1 MAAFGGAMLAALAC
15 GKAPGTAAAAPVAKK
30 RAGPE
35 PVAPVML
42 GTIRF
47 EAPVDGKARGQG
59 QNGGFVV
66 AHDAATGA
74 ELWSARLYTTV
85 YAGNMEADK
94 QDVFIVEM
102 KASPDGRAL
111 LVTDERG
118 WRWRVDLASHAVL
131 ADTSPWT
138 GRAARPLC

>member
-1 MAAFGGAMLAALAC
+1 MTPRRSRVVVAAFAGAMLAAMAC
-15 GKAPGTAAAAPVAKK
+15 GKARTTAAAAPVAKK

-35 PVAPVML
+35 PVAPVMP

-66 AHDAATGA
+66 AHDAATVA
-74 ELWSARLYTTV
+74 ELWSALLYTTV
-85 YAGNMEADK
+85 YAANMEPDK
-94 QDVFIVEM
+94 RDVFIVEM

-118 WRWRVDLASHAVL
+118 RRWSVDLASHAVV
-131 ADTSPWT
+131 ADTAP
-138 GRAARPLC
+138 